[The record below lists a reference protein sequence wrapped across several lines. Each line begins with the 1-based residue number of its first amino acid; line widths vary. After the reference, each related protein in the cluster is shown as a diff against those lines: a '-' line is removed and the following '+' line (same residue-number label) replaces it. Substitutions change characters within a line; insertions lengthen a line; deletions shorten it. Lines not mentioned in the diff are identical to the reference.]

1 MSAERFPEELLEIR
15 ASYPGY
21 KGGQQAGVPPMYITA
36 SLCGIGLSA
45 TCGEERSQIKNKQ
58 AALVGLRA
66 MYDALYGPS
75 PFAPP
80 TAPEAGTLDVDAA
93 ILSEAA
99 WWLDEDL
106 GFVEP
111 PPTVASREEMV
122 AAIRRA
128 AVASRARTAGGTRV
142 VVPELTGCCAN
153 CGAMPEI
160 TMGPVND
167 TVCIGVKPT
176 CDCIKRGALY
186 ASFHLWPAHGV
197 SATTAGGTPGWEDV
211 LDAFENICPG
221 AVDSERERVEQG
233 FPADVGSV
241 CRIVTDV
248 VRELEQQIEE
258 LRAALDQAEDRP
270 VAGFRDEADDRR
282 VGRAAADQETE

>member
-1 MSAERFPEELLEIR
+1 MSAEPYTTVEEMDAAILAPHPLWASCQCHECRKRWDRIFATAHALL
-15 ASYPGY
+15 AS
-21 KGGQQAGVPPMYITA
+21 
-36 SLCGIGLSA
+36 
-45 TCGEERSQIKNKQ
+45 RS
-58 AALVGLRA
+58 R
-66 MYDALYGPS
+66 
-75 PFAPP
+75 P
-80 TAPEAGTLDVDAA
+80 TTPEAGTRDAEEA
-93 ILSEAA
+93 DAYERMKAA
-99 WWLDEDL
+99 W
-106 GFVEP
+106 GAVEELFIQSN
-111 PPTVASREEMV
+111 ADRKE
-122 AAIRRA
+122 RRA
-128 AVASRARTAGGTRV
+128 WVPAVAQFWSAIEVYAATCRAVASRARTAGGTRV

-221 AVDSERERVEQG
+221 AVGTERERVEQG

-241 CRIVTDV
+241 CRIVADV

-258 LRAALDQAEDRP
+258 LRAIPGPPR
-270 VAGFRDEADDRR
+270 
-282 VGRAAADQETE
+282 AADQETE